1 MIKEDFKEALFVSSG
16 MLAVLWAAGY
26 ALSWTIVNL

>member
-16 MLAVLWAAGY
+16 VVAFLWALGY
-26 ALSWTIVNL
+26 ALSWAIVNL

>member
-16 MLAVLWAAGY
+16 MLAFLWAAGY
-26 ALSWTIVNL
+26 TLSWVIVNL